1 MRTRSTALGI
11 LLALTFFASATARAT
26 QAPPPTAAAQ
36 SFADRLV
43 TAARDQGK
51 SFALYTPAYVKI
63 PYPGGDVPAS
73 TGVCTDVVVRA
84 YRALGIDL
92 QVEIQKA
99 GVGSGDTNID
109 HRRVEV
115 QRKFFSKKGKSLPVS
130 NNPKDYKPGD
140 IVTFHLAHG
149 WFSNTHVA
157 IVSDKLTSDGIPLVI
172 HNRGLGVQEENWLFA
187 EKITGHFQYRPIS
200 E

>member
-1 MRTRSTALGI
+1 MRSLGAALAIAMVLWGS
-11 LLALTFFASATARAT
+11 AVPSSAAQTPATAPAT
-26 QAPPPTAAAQ
+26 Q

-73 TGVCTDVVVRA
+73 TGVCTDVIVRA
-84 YRALGIDL
+84 YRALGFDL
-92 QVEIQKA
+92 QVEIHKS

-115 QRKFFSKKGKSLPVS
+115 QRKFFSTKGKSLSVS
-130 NNPKDYKPGD
+130 TNPKDYKPGD

-157 IVSDKLTSDGIPLVI
+157 IVSDKVTSDGIPLVI

>member
-1 MRTRSTALGI
+1 M
-11 LLALTFFASATARAT
+11 ALTVFGLTASARAT
-26 QAPPPTAAAQ
+26 QTPPAPAANQ

-92 QVEIQKA
+92 QVEIHKS
-99 GVGSGDTNID
+99 GIGSGDTNID
-109 HRRVEV
+109 HRRVDV
-115 QRKFFSKKGKSLPVS
+115 QRKFFSQKGRSLPVS
-130 NNPKDYKPGD
+130 ANPKDYKPGD

-187 EKITGHFQYRPIS
+187 EKITGHFQYRPNS

>member
-1 MRTRSTALGI
+1 MRSLGFALAMTF
-11 LLALTFFASATARAT
+11 ALSSGMHPAHAT
-26 QAPPPTAAAQ
+26 QTQAAPAAAVK

-73 TGVCTDVVVRA
+73 TGVCTDVIVRA

-92 QVEIQKA
+92 QVEIHKS
-99 GVGSGDTNID
+99 GVGTGDTNID

-115 QRKFFSKKGKSLPVS
+115 QRKFFARKGKSLPVS
-130 NNPKDYKPGD
+130 MNPKDYKPGD

-187 EKITGHFQYRPIS
+187 EKITGHFQYRPNP